1 MARKYTY
8 IDFKTKKVLYKKTHP
23 NYVSD
28 DDVNKLFL
36 KETGRDYRLEKGVI
50 DRKIVMEND

>member
-8 IDFKTKKVLYKKTHP
+8 SDHKTKKVLFETIEP

-28 DDVNKLFL
+28 DDVNVLFQ
-36 KETGRDYRLEKGVI
+36 KATGRDYRLEKARI
-50 DRKIVMEND
+50 DREIRTVED